1 MLSIEKT
8 AWRLATAGVFA
19 MVGLMAWPAL
29 AQDRATVAV
38 TAIVEHPALE
48 ATRDG
53 LRDALAEHGYV
64 VGENLE
70 FVYQTAQGNPATA
83 AQIARHFVGL
93 NPSVMVP
100 ISTPS
105 AQAIAAATDELPIV
119 FTAVTDPIGAQL
131 LVDPEAP
138 GGNITG
144 LSDMSPLADHLDLMR
159 EFLPEAE
166 VIGVPHNPGEA
177 NSVTLL
183 NALTD
188 MAPDWGF
195 TVVVAVAPRSADVLA
210 AAQTLAGQ
218 ADLIYVANDNTVGAA
233 LEAVLAVGHDANV
246 PVFAGDNDS
255 VVRGAIASVGYDYY
269 QVGQQTAG
277 IVARVLDGEDPG
289 SIPVS
294 VAAGTDLFVNPAAAE
309 AMGVEVPRS
318 VIERA
323 NRIVQ

>member
-8 AWRLATAGVFA
+8 ARRLAVAGIFA
-19 MVGLMAWPAL
+19 MAGLMTGL
-29 AQDRATVAV
+29 AQAQDHATVAV

-159 EFLPEAE
+159 EFLPDAE
-166 VIGVPHNPGEA
+166 IIGVPHNPGEA

-233 LEAVLAVGHDANV
+233 LEAVLAVGHDAHV

-309 AMGVEVPRS
+309 AMGVEVPQS